1 MKTKHI
7 PKEGVL
13 WTTLLYGIG
22 PGYDWGNRSNKTMEQ
37 LGEHHIVI
45 LCLDYNKLSLYIVVI
60 TVGVKEGGGSLLEK
74 KRKGSSV
81 PGHYF
86 FFQGLPQDRRH
97 VYQNTYKL
105 YK

>member
-60 TVGVKEGGGSLLEK
+60 TVGVKEGGGVFIGKEK
-74 KRKGSSV
+74 KRI
-81 PGHYF
+81 
-86 FFQGLPQDRRH
+86 
-97 VYQNTYKL
+97 
-105 YK
+105 